1 MWVVWTTVFVFCALL
16 LVVPCQSACE
26 WPPQYDDLQ
35 VRCVCGTGGNLRL
48 TVQCSSV
55 ELPRLVEAL
64 QSKPPLDLL
73 AVINGSIP
81 SIEDGA
87 FSGLDVRGIQLTS
100 VGLSQISPLAFQ
112 GLERT
117 LNSLNLEMNELRDV
131 PTQSLKRLT
140 NLKELDLSRN
150 RITVLPDSAFSG
162 LSLNTLK
169 LSDNS
174 LQIRYHFSNYA
185 LLVNITRKFR
195 NQ

>member
-1 MWVVWTTVFVFCALL
+1 MWTVWAAFFILGALSER
-16 LVVPCQSACE
+16 VCGQSSCD
-26 WPPQYDDLQ
+26 WPPEYDDLH

-64 QSKPPLDLL
+64 QSKPSLDLL
-73 AVINGSIP
+73 SVINGSIS
-81 SIEDGA
+81 SIEDGS
-87 FSGLDVRGIQLTS
+87 FNGIDVRGIQLTN
-100 VGLSQISPLAFQ
+100 VGLTNISPLAFQ

-150 RITVLPDSAFSG
+150 RLNVIPDAAFSG
-162 LSLNTLK
+162 LALNTLK
-169 LSDNS
+169 LSDNP
-174 LQIRYHFSNYA
+174 LQIR
-185 LLVNITRKFR
+185 
-195 NQ
+195 